1 EGEFEVASGILGVR
15 YTLGS
20 FNRMLYAE
28 YRTDHGT
35 LYGGTPRKNE
45 LTIGF
50 RWDFG
55 Y

>member
-1 EGEFEVASGILGVR
+1 MFGLR
-15 YTLGS
+15 YTFDS

-28 YRTDHGT
+28 YRIDNGRLWDGT
-35 LYGGTPRKNE
+35 ALKNE